1 MIFTHK
7 LKDAH
12 SFVILKLPQLLL
24 LYIIIS
30 WSSIFFFF
38 LLIPKL
44 RTKETERK
52 RKGKKC
58 ITTFDLIEKDAAR
71 RNCWIRILLHI
82 VLFLRITT
90 TSLEISSTTLRNIY
104 YIYSPRSTYNYLIW
118 KRDNVREKNVCIMKL
133 LIMLKY

>member
-71 RNCWIRILLHI
+71 RNYWIRILLHI

-104 YIYSPRSTYNYLIW
+104 YIYSPRSTYNYVIW